1 MPLNGRPAQKI
12 VRPAVIPFPAIPSE
26 PPAPPPPES
35 LRPRGSPGRIAR
47 PLDLATIAANRTTWI
62 AALALIVVVAAAWFG
77 TAHFGAAEPNAG
89 GSHREESEGA
99 TAKAGEPTSVGGA
112 GASLAAVPTA
122 PTPRDRAA
130 TLARLRAEA
139 ERGDA
144 IAQNDL
150 GLLYATGRDVPLDER
165 EAVKWFERAAG
176 QGAVNAQFNLGVMY
190 HRGGGVTADATQAV
204 AWYRLAAER
213 DHPLAQHNLATLY
226 SKGEGIDQDYAAAA
240 QWLTRAAEAGIAA
253 SQYRLGQ
260 LYESGLGVAKDPA
273 AARAWYARAAAQGHE
288 RAQESERR
296 MTSDETTPA
305 SVTVSRENIRET
317 QRLLARLNFQ
327 PGAADGNLGPQ
338 TERAIRDYQREAGL
352 PITGITSP
360 DLVASLKVRDS
371 VRETQRLLSRLSFQP
386 GAADGRA
393 GPQTERAIRDFQ
405 RAAGLKVTGVASPEL
420 LEELRQVARSMGR

>member
-1 MPLNGRPAQKI
+1 
-12 VRPAVIPFPAIPSE
+12 VIPFPAIPSE
-26 PPAPPPPES
+26 PPAPAPPES
-35 LRPRGSPGRIAR
+35 LRPRRSLGHIAR
-47 PLDLATIAANRTTWI
+47 PLDLATIAANRTTWV
-62 AALALIVVVAAAWFG
+62 AALALIVVAAAAWFG
-77 TAHFGAAEPNAG
+77 TAHFGAAESDAG
-89 GSHREESEGA
+89 GSHREESESV
-99 TAKAGEPTSVGGA
+99 TAKAVEPASVGGA

-122 PTPRDRAA
+122 PTQRDRAA

-150 GLLYATGRDVPLDER
+150 GLLYATGRDVSLDER
-165 EAVKWFERAAG
+165 EAVKWFERAAA

-190 HRGGGVTADATQAV
+190 HRGGGVAADATQAV

-213 DHPLAQHNLATLY
+213 EHPLAQHNLATLY

-260 LYESGLGVAKDPA
+260 FYESGLGVAKDPA

-296 MTSDETTPA
+296 MTSDEPAPA
-305 SVTVSRENIRET
+305 SVTVSRETIRET